1 MSQRKHRARRQ
12 QAPHHQPAALQ
23 PTARV
28 TDMRPARAL
37 RLPLAF
43 TLLLV
48 LFGLLPSARQN
59 TALLWSFLG
68 AGGSLLAW
76 SAALLI
82 TARRAN
88 RTLSLEVVLRKQH
101 YLQACAQLTVFAYW
115 GWYWREVY
123 DAAYLIAAQL
133 VFAYAFDML
142 LTWSRRGRYTL
153 GFGPFP
159 VIFSMNLFLWFKVDW
174 FYWQFLMIAL
184 GFAVKE
190 LIRWNKDGR
199 RAHIF
204 NPSSFPLGLF
214 SLVLIV
220 MGTTDLTWGPEIAT
234 TLYQAPHIYLL
245 IFAVSLP
252 AQFLFGVASMTLSAV
267 ATTYGLG
274 LVYFATTGTYFFP
287 DSSIPVAVFLGMH
300 LLFNDPSTSPRT
312 ELGRIVFGVLYGLG
326 VMILF
331 GLLEQHGAPQ
341 HYDKLLAVPILNLM
355 IKGIDTL
362 ARSSVLR
369 RVDPATIGA
378 ALTPRRRNLAYIAVW
393 AGVFAIMQV
402 QTGTHRAVAR
412 ADSLFVDG
420 QAEAAIAHYRELV
433 RNEPDYAR
441 AHNNLGYVLLSVGR
455 PAEAVPPL
463 RRAVELEPDNANMHH
478 NLGLALIQAD
488 RAHDAAETLQRAVL
502 LQPDYPEA
510 HDSLADAL
518 FRDGQTEA
526 AIAHYRELVRNE
538 PDYAPGHNGLGYVL
552 LSVGRP
558 AEAVPPL
565 RRAVE
570 LEPDNAETH
579 YNLGLALLSVGRPAE
594 AVPPLRR
601 AVELEP
607 DNAETHHNLGLA
619 LIQADRA
626 HDAVE
631 TLQRAV
637 LLQPDYLE
645 AHDDLGQALFRGGQT
660 EAAIAYYRE
669 LVRNEP
675 DYAPGHNSLGY
686 VLLSVGRPAE
696 AVPPLRRAVELEPDN
711 AETHYNLGLALI
723 QADRSRDA
731 VETLQRAV
739 LLQPDYPEAHD
750 NLGQA
755 LFRDGQTEAAIAYYR
770 ELVRNEPDYAPGHNS
785 LGYVLL
791 SVGRPA
797 EAVPPLRRA
806 VELEPDNAE
815 THYNL
820 GLALI
825 QADRSRDA
833 VETLQR
839 AVLLEPDDYP
849 EAHYSL
855 AHAFANRGE
864 AGKAVDEFREALR
877 LRPDYEAALRDL
889 ALLLATTPA
898 VDVRDPAAAVRL
910 ASRAAELTEWRD
922 PLILDVLAGAYA
934 AEGRFAE
941 AIQTAETAERL
952 VPGSA
957 AALASQIKAHLSLY
971 RQGRP
976 PPPAR

>member
-43 TLLLV
+43 ALLLV

-287 DSSIPVAVFLGMH
+287 DSSIPIAVFLGMH

-488 RAHDAAETLQRAVL
+488 RAHDAVETLQRAVL

-579 YNLGLALLSVGRPAE
+579 YNLGLALRSVGRPAE